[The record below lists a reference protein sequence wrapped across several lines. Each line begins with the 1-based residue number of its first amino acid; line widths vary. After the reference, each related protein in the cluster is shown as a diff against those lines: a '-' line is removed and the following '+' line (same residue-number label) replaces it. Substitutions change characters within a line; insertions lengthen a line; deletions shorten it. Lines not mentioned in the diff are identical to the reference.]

1 MRTSMLLV
9 VALLGA
15 PTVPALAAPLGASVA
30 ASQAAQSA
38 GGDQSDAVRVGNMTG
53 VCDTAI
59 GCGLQPLNSPGVP
72 SEPVRV
78 GNLTGVCDT
87 ALGCDYSTPAK

>member
-59 GCGLQPLNSPGVP
+59 GCGLQPLNPPGVP
-72 SEPVRV
+72 SESVRV